1 MPRLRLARLRW
12 LWGLR
17 WLWLLLA
24 VGTLPHLLTAG
35 LIPKTLKSN
44 TLWPGST
51 KSTRPFHVLFMA
63 PFIGPPGEGWG
74 FKDCQKMLARDWMPI
89 PAAGTSGAASPATR

>member
-1 MPRLRLARLRW
+1 MRRLPWLRLSWLRRLPWLRRLSRMPRLRLARLRW

-35 LIPKTLKSN
+35 LIPTTLKSN
-44 TLWPGST
+44 TLWPG
-51 KSTRPFHVLFMA
+51 
-63 PFIGPPGEGWG
+63 
-74 FKDCQKMLARDWMPI
+74 
-89 PAAGTSGAASPATR
+89 